1 MMKLSH
7 QQALY
12 VVLFLGA
19 AVAMSAGA
27 WAGPGG
33 HGPQRGPDFEAL
45 QSELEL
51 SDQQVAE
58 LQEIM
63 TETRTS
69 MMALRNAG
77 GAQRQRPSPEMRVQ
91 AEQIRAEADDRI
103 AAVLTPDQYQQFEA
117 LREARRGHRSQGH
130 GHGHGQEL

>member
-1 MMKLSH
+1 MKLIH

-19 AVAMSAGA
+19 AIAVSAGA

-33 HGPQRGPDFEAL
+33 QGPQRGPDFEAL

-51 SDQQVAE
+51 SDQQVVE
-58 LQEIM
+58 LREIM
-63 TETRTS
+63 TETRAS

-77 GAQRQRPSPEMRVQ
+77 GAQRQRPSPEMRDQ
-91 AEQIRAEADDRI
+91 AEQIHAEADARI
-103 AAVLTPDQYQQFEA
+103 AAVLTSDQYQQFQD
-117 LREARRGHRSQGH
+117 LREARRGHRPKGR
-130 GHGHGQEL
+130 GQEL